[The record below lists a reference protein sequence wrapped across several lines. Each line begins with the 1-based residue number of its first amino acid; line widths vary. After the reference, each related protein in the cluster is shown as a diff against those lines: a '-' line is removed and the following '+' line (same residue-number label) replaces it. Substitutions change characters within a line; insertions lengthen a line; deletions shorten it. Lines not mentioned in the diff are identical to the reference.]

1 MKTKIQTIIVTLI
14 FLFSC
19 NEKEKPN
26 LLLLALLP
34 GQANSNIT
42 QTKKRISIDASG
54 NTINVTFTDYA
65 NAKGYHS
72 ESTSIDLKN
81 KTFSYFNSEG
91 KHLNQTALTQELF
104 DFYVQR
110 LYSFSG
116 VAGAK
121 ELQTALE
128 GCIFNRLT
136 CDKPLPDTNRSF
148 YDTVTFEGSEK
159 MTFENAKWQET
170 STKTSDGGLLIE
182 GKSLD
187 PSVNA
192 SFQRGMTRA
201 GTRSG
206 VEIAGVKISAEDI
219 SKLNSTINAIDG
231 SCVRGNT
238 LLYSAIGLGL
248 TAATGNYFFFDQLSK
263 FGNSQDKQ
271 ECSKEEKLKKEMEAA
286 AELDRKARLL
296 IQERKE
302 QSFKD
307 GKELNEAEFPLDVLS
322 PGNGGMLT
330 VAYGKTIDFKIKSSV
345 AASIQVSVNG
355 YPAGFMEVVKGDTET
370 QNIFKLSIVPAD
382 GINTIRYSTQST
394 VGGKVKTGSLYF
406 EVRR

>member
-1 MKTKIQTIIVTLI
+1 MKTKIQTLIFTLL

-19 NEKEKPN
+19 NDKEKPN
-26 LLLLALLP
+26 LGLLALLIP
-34 GQANSNIT
+34 QSSNIT

-54 NTINVTFTDYA
+54 NTINITFTDYA

-72 ESTSIDLKN
+72 ESTSIDLKS
-81 KTFSYFNSEG
+81 KRFSYFNSEG
-91 KHLNQTALTQELF
+91 KLLNQTPLTQELF

-110 LYSFSG
+110 IFSFASI
-116 VAGAK
+116 AGAM
-121 ELQTALE
+121 ELKTALE

-136 CDKPLPDTNRSF
+136 CDKPLPDINRSF
-148 YDTVTFEGSEK
+148 YDTLTFEGVEK
-159 MTFENAKWQET
+159 MTFENAKWQES
-170 STKTSDGGLLIE
+170 STKTSDGGLLIQ
-182 GKSLD
+182 GRSFD
-187 PSVNA
+187 PVVNA

-206 VEIAGVKISAEDI
+206 VDIAGVKISAEDI

-231 SCVRGNT
+231 GCVRGNT
-238 LLYSAIGLGL
+238 LLFSTVGLGL

-271 ECSKEEKLKKEMEAA
+271 DCSKEEKLKKEMEAA

-355 YPAGFMEVVKGDTET
+355 YPAGFMEVVKGDTES

-382 GINTIRYSTQST
+382 GINTIRYSAQST

>member
-34 GQANSNIT
+34 SQANSNIT
-42 QTKKRISIDASG
+42 QTKKRISIDAFG
-54 NTINVTFTDYA
+54 NTINITFTDYA

-81 KTFSYFNSEG
+81 KTLSYFNSEG
-91 KHLNQTALTQELF
+91 KLLNQTPLTQELF

-110 LYSFSG
+110 MYSFAG

-136 CDKPLPDTNRSF
+136 CEKPLPDTNRSF
-148 YDTVTFEGSEK
+148 YDMVTFEGSEK
-159 MTFENAKWQET
+159 MTFENAKWQE
-170 STKTSDGGLLIE
+170 SSIRTSDGGLLIQ
-182 GKSLD
+182 GRSLD

-192 SFQRGMTRA
+192 ILQKRMTR
-201 GTRSG
+201 GETGGG
-206 VEIAGVKISAEDI
+206 VDIAGVKISAEDI
-219 SKLNSTINAIDG
+219 TKLNSTINAIDG
-231 SCVRGNT
+231 GCVRGNT
-238 LLYSAIGLGL
+238 IFYAAIGLGL

-263 FGNSQDKQ
+263 YGNSQDKQ
-271 ECSKEEKLKKEMEAA
+271 ECSKEEQLKKDMAVA
-286 AELDRKARLL
+286 AELERKTRLL

-307 GKELNEAEFPLDVLS
+307 GKELNEAEFPLNVLY

-345 AASIQVSVNG
+345 AASLQVSVNG
-355 YPAGFMEVVKGDTET
+355 YPVGFMEIVKGDTET
-370 QNIFKLSIVPAD
+370 QNVFKLSIVPEV
-382 GINTIRYSTQST
+382 GVNTISYSAQST